1 MKICVFAN
9 NFSHK
14 IIYKSLSKLKINSVK
29 ISKIFTAKKF
39 SYENKKY
46 CY

>member
-14 IIYKSLSKLKINSVK
+14 IIYKSLSKLKINNVK
-29 ISKIFTAKKF
+29 ISKIFAVNKV
-39 SYENKKY
+39 SYKYKKY
-46 CY
+46 